1 VSKTILLASGNRN
14 KYYEF
19 SDFFEPAGVDVLF
32 GPDVLGCELEI
43 VEDGSTYAHNALKKA
58 RAWADKA
65 GMPALSDDSG
75 LEVRALSW
83 GPGTGS
89 ARVAK
94 DDLSRIRWLMG
105 KMENVSD
112 RTARFVACLALVFPG
127 AGQCWLTQG
136 YCWGRIANEP
146 SGNEGFGYDPLFVP
160 EGYNEPFAVLGQGV
174 KSKISHRAV
183 ATFSLRRMLSKGFCD
198 RMCTRSMS

>member
-14 KYYEF
+14 KYFEF
-19 SDFFEPAGVDVLF
+19 SDFFEPVGVDVLF
-32 GPDVLGCELEI
+32 GPDVLGRELEI

-89 ARVAK
+89 ARVAQIRPVSGGSWRRWRMFPTGRR
-94 DDLSRIRWLMG
+94 DSSRAWRWSSRG
-105 KMENVSD
+105 
-112 RTARFVACLALVFPG
+112 PG
-127 AGQCWLTQG
+127 SAG
-136 YCWGRIANEP
+136 
-146 SGNEGFGYDPLFVP
+146 
-160 EGYNEPFAVLGQGV
+160 
-174 KSKISHRAV
+174 
-183 ATFSLRRMLSKGFCD
+183 
-198 RMCTRSMS
+198 